1 MIRVLLADD
10 EAMIRSALAA
20 LLGLE
25 DDIEIVAECV
35 DGEQAV
41 DEALRVRPDVC
52 LLDLEMPGL
61 DGVEAAARIGGSAGT
76 RCVVVT
82 RHARP
87 GVLRRALAAGVAGF
101 LPKSRSADE
110 VAAVIRTVAAGGRYV
125 DPEVAADALSD
136 ARCPLTDRELD
147 VLRAGRRGE
156 TTAQIARSLSL
167 APGTVRNHVSAV
179 LGKLGLESR
188 QQAVLMA
195 EERGWI
201 ELAYGSRTLPSRSTR
216 SPSATSE
223 S

>member
-1 MIRVLLADD
+1 MIRVLLAED

-20 LLGLE
+20 LLRLE
-25 DDIEIVAECV
+25 DDIEVIAECE

-41 DEALRVRPDVC
+41 VEALRLQPDVC

-61 DGVEAAARIGGSAGT
+61 DGVQVAEKLHRAIAT

-87 GVLRRALAAGVAGF
+87 GVLRRALASGVSGF
-101 LPKSRSADE
+101 LPKSRGADE
-110 VAAVIRTVAAGGRYV
+110 VAAVIRRVAAGARYV
-125 DPEVAADALSD
+125 DPEIAADALSD
-136 ARCPLTDRELD
+136 ERSPLTDRELD

-156 TTAQIARSLSL
+156 TTGQIARALSL
-167 APGTVRNHVSAV
+167 APGTVRNHISVI
-179 LGKLGLESR
+179 LGKLSVGTR

-201 ELAYGSRTLPSRSTR
+201 
-216 SPSATSE
+216 
-223 S
+223 

>member
-25 DDIEIVAECV
+25 KDIEVVAECA
-35 DGEQAV
+35 DGLEAV
-41 DEALRVRPDVC
+41 AAAERLIPDIC

-61 DGVEAAARIGGSAGT
+61 DGVEVAERLRRSIPS
-76 RCVVVT
+76 RCIVVT

-87 GVLRRALAAGVAGF
+87 GVLRRALASGVAGF
-101 LPKSRSADE
+101 LPKSRGAHE
-110 VAAVIRTVAAGGRYV
+110 VAEVIRRVASGGRYV

-156 TTAQIARSLSL
+156 TTGQIARALSL

-179 LGKLGLESR
+179 LSKLQVASR
-188 QQAVLMA
+188 QQAVILA

-201 ELAYGSRTLPSRSTR
+201 
-216 SPSATSE
+216 
-223 S
+223 

>member
-20 LLGLE
+20 LLRLE
-25 DDIEIVAECV
+25 DDIDVVAECA
-35 DGEQAV
+35 DGLQAV
-41 DEALRVRPDVC
+41 ALAEKLQPDIC

-61 DGVEAAARIGGSAGT
+61 DGVEVAERLSRSVAT

-87 GVLRRALAAGVAGF
+87 GVLRRALASGVAGF
-101 LPKSRSADE
+101 LPKSRDADE
-110 VAAVIRTVAAGGRYV
+110 VAEVIRRVAAGARYV

-136 ARCPLTDRELD
+136 ERSPLTDRELD

-156 TTAQIARSLSL
+156 TTGQIAKALSL
-167 APGTVRNHVSAV
+167 APGTVRNHISAV
-179 LGKLGLESR
+179 LSKLNVTTR

-201 ELAYGSRTLPSRSTR
+201 
-216 SPSATSE
+216 
-223 S
+223 

>member
-20 LLGLE
+20 LLRLE
-25 DDIEIVAECV
+25 PDIDIVAECENGT
-35 DGEQAV
+35 DALA
-41 DEALRVRPDVC
+41 EALRLKPDVC

-61 DGVEAAARIGGSAGT
+61 DGVEVAERLNRLLVT

-87 GVLRRALAAGVAGF
+87 GVLRRALSSGVAGF
-101 LPKSRSADE
+101 LPKSRGADE
-110 VAAVIRTVAAGGRYV
+110 VATVIRRVAAGGRYV

-136 ARCPLTDRELD
+136 ERSPLTDRECD

-156 TTAQIARSLSL
+156 TTGQIARALSL
-167 APGTVRNHVSAV
+167 APGTVRNHVSSI
-179 LGKLGLESR
+179 LGKLSVGTR
-188 QQAVLMA
+188 QQAVLLA

-201 ELAYGSRTLPSRSTR
+201 
-216 SPSATSE
+216 
-223 S
+223 